1 MKKIE
6 NAYIRKAKR
15 KKLLKKIIFFLILL
29 MGVALYI
36 VFYTDYFIINKVVLE
51 GNNLIT
57 EDYIL
62 DKSESVKGK
71 NLVTFN
77 KNNLEKILKK
87 NPYVEQLKITRKFP
101 KTLVINVEEAKGLF
115 YIENNNAYSIIS
127 SDLIYLENK
136 NKLDSDEYIKI
147 TGVDLSKKKLGDK
160 VLDNSRMIAVL
171 NELYDEQGI
180 IEDNKEEFRITSV
193 NLADLSKLSVT
204 LNDITVYLG
213 TDENIRD
220 KMSDAILIYKSDLP
234 KEYINVGFDGTP
246 DFK

>member
-15 KKLLKKIIFFLILL
+15 KKLLKKIIFFLII
-29 MGVALYI
+29 MIGVALYI
-36 VFYTDYFIINKVVLE
+36 VFYTNYFIINKVVLK
-51 GNNLIT
+51 GDNLIT
-57 EDYIL
+57 QDYIL
-62 DKSESVKGK
+62 EKSESMNGE

-77 KNNLEKILKK
+77 KSHLEKILKK

-101 KTLVINVEEAKGLF
+101 KTLVITVEEAKGLF
-115 YIENNNAYSIIS
+115 YLENNHSYSIIS
-127 SDLIYLENK
+127 SELIYLENRTK
-136 NKLDSDEYIKI
+136 IDNDEFIKI
-147 TGVDLSKKKLGDK
+147 TGVDLSEKKLGDK
-160 VLDNSRMIAVL
+160 VIDNSRIIAIL

-193 NLADLSKLSVT
+193 DLTDLSKLTVT
-204 LNDITVYLG
+204 LNNITVYLG

-220 KMSDAILIYKSDLP
+220 KMSNAILIYKSDLP
-234 KEYINVGFDGTP
+234 KEYINVSFDGTP

>member
-101 KTLVINVEEAKGLF
+101 KALVINVEEAKGLF

-220 KMSDAILIYKSDLP
+220 KMSGAILIYKSDLP